1 MKSKYKNANSV
12 LMLIGVIFS
21 VIGTAF
27 LVVGIAALIFHNSF
41 IDNAVQTN
49 AEITRIE
56 SDSYRRN
63 GKTHTDYDVWV
74 EYEAD
79 GEIYEEELGY
89 YSSGMDEGDIIDVY
103 YDPDNPS
110 DVSSGSKILELIFT
124 LIGGIFA
131 VLGVI
136 LIIINILFGN
146 RRKKLMQ
153 TGDRLTG
160 TIIDVVMNNSV
171 RINGRHPYKAE
182 CEVINPFDGERYL
195 YSSENVTVNISEL
208 VGREVT
214 VYVDRNDKKKY
225 YVDIFE
231 LMNRYKEEENI
242 HDYR

>member
-1 MKSKYKNANSV
+1 MKLKFKNANSV
-12 LMLIGVIFS
+12 LLLIGILFS

-27 LVVGIAALIFHNSF
+27 LVAGIAVLIGHNTF
-41 IDNAVQTN
+41 IDNAVQTE

-74 EYEAD
+74 EYEVD

-89 YSSGMDEGDIIDVY
+89 YNSSMNEGDIIDVY

-110 DVSSGSKILELIFT
+110 DVSSGSKILELIFI
-124 LIGGIFA
+124 LIGGVFA

-136 LIIINILFGN
+136 LIIVNILSGN
-146 RRKKLMQ
+146 RRKKLMR

-160 TIIDVVMNNSV
+160 TITDVVMNNAV
-171 RINGRHPYKAE
+171 RINNRHPFKAE
-182 CEVINPFDGERYL
+182 CEVINPFDGEKYL
-195 YSSENVTVNISEL
+195 YSSENITEDITGL
-208 VGREVT
+208 TGMEVT
-214 VYVDRNDKKKY
+214 VYVDRNNKKKY

-231 LMNRYKEEENI
+231 LMDKYKAEEKI

>member
-12 LMLIGVIFS
+12 LMLIGIIFS

-27 LVVGIAALIFHNSF
+27 LISGIAVLISHNTF
-41 IDNAVQTN
+41 IDNAVRTE

-89 YSSGMDEGDIIDVY
+89 YNSKMNEGDKIDVY
-103 YDPDNPS
+103 YNPDNPS
-110 DVSSGSKILELIFT
+110 DVKSDSKILELIFI
-124 LIGGIFA
+124 LIGGVFA

-136 LIIINILFGN
+136 FITVNILSGN

-160 TIIDVVMNNSV
+160 TITDVVMNNAV
-171 RINGRHPYKAE
+171 RINGVHPFKAE
-182 CEVINPFDGERYL
+182 CEVVNPFDGEKYL
-195 YSSENVTVNISEL
+195 YSSENVTRNISEL

-214 VYVDRNDKKKY
+214 VYVDRNNKKKY

-231 LMNRYKEEENI
+231 LMDKYKAEEKI

>member
-12 LMLIGVIFS
+12 LMLIGIIFS

-27 LVVGIAALIFHNSF
+27 LISGIAVLISHNTF
-41 IDNAVQTN
+41 IDNAVRTE

-89 YSSGMDEGDIIDVY
+89 YNSKMNEGDKIDVY
-103 YDPDNPS
+103 YNPDNPS
-110 DVSSGSKILELIFT
+110 DVKSDSKILELIFI
-124 LIGGIFA
+124 LIGGVFA

-136 LIIINILFGN
+136 FITVNILSGN
-146 RRKKLMQ
+146 RRKMLMQ

-160 TIIDVVMNNSV
+160 TITDVVMNNAV
-171 RINGRHPYKAE
+171 RINGVHPFKAE
-182 CEVINPFDGERYL
+182 CEVVNPFDGEKYL
-195 YSSENVTVNISEL
+195 YSSENVTRNISEL

-214 VYVDRNDKKKY
+214 VYVDRNNKKKY

-231 LMNRYKEEENI
+231 LMDKYKAEEKI